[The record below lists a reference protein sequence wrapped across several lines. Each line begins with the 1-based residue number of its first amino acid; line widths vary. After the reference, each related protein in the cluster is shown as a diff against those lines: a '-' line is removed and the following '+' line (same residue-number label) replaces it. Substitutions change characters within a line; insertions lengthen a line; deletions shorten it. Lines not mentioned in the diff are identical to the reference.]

1 VTSIGNT
8 QIAPEGI
15 HVRHPAFDVTPA
27 KLITAIITDRGV
39 LRPPFEESISN
50 TLRG

>member
-1 VTSIGNT
+1 MTSIGNT

-39 LRPPFEESISN
+39 LRAPYDEAIQGVF
-50 TLRG
+50 R